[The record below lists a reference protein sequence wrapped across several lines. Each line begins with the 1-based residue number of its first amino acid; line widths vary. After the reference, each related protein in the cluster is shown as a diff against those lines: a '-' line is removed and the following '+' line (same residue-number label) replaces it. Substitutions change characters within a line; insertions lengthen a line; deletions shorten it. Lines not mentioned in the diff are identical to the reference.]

1 MVICIQQSPAY
12 IAMRYLNF
20 SFLLLL
26 LLSAIALRAQKALTE
41 GFINYKVKLV
51 SPDNRT
57 FTGTYTF
64 TFKGTQLRK
73 DLQLSNGY
81 RHVIILNSNTN
92 IIYSLQN
99 RNGRKYAV
107 ELAMDDVMKKQEKYT
122 RFSITD
128 EERRADSVAGC
139 VAYKGIIRYRD
150 GSSADLCYTREW
162 YPTISVTYNRYPD
175 AQFMPLI
182 FSYKDEDGVV
192 MYFDAEKIE
201 SSPVE
206 NANFRIPSDYT
217 IISNAEYKQMQA
229 R

>member
-1 MVICIQQSPAY
+1 
-12 IAMRYLNF
+12 MRYLNF
-20 SFLLLL
+20 SFLLLFL
-26 LLSAIALRAQKALTE
+26 LPALALRAQKVLTE
-41 GFINYKVKLV
+41 GFINYKIKLE
-51 SPDNRT
+51 SPDSRT

-81 RHVIILNSNTN
+81 RHVIILNSTTN

-99 RNGRKYAV
+99 RNGKKYAV

-122 RFSITD
+122 RFSVTD
-128 EERRADSVAGC
+128 EQLRSDSVAGC
-139 VAYKGIIRYRD
+139 VAYKGIIRYKD
-150 GSSADLCYTREW
+150 GSSADLCYTKEW
-162 YPTISVTYNRYPD
+162 YPPISVTYNRYPD
-175 AQFMPLI
+175 AQFMPLV

-192 MYFDAEKIE
+192 MHFEADKIE
-201 SSPVE
+201 SGPVE

-217 IISNAEYKQMQA
+217 IISNAQYKQMQA